1 MNHLRV
7 GYASLLPFSF
17 FIFVSVGLAGSYL
30 VKGLSQR
37 FCVSSVGSHLL
48 YQPPDDYAKKI
59 KESKVGAK
67 LKEPTLSSAQTGYQP
82 RQAKSAEAVSAF
94 ETELRKK
101 WRRERDSNS
110 RTRVKPSQ
118 FLSRK
123 SLSATQPSLHLP
135 IQLYF
140 PSQNPFK
147 AKMITEN

>member
-67 LKEPTLSSAQTGYQP
+67 LKEPTHISAQTLVKP
-82 RQAKSAEAVSAF
+82 RQAKSDEAASAL
-94 ETELRKK
+94 ECEQRVK
-101 WRRERDSNS
+101 WQRERDSNP
-110 RTRVKPSQ
+110 R
-118 FLSRK
+118 
-123 SLSATQPSLHLP
+123 
-135 IQLYF
+135 
-140 PSQNPFK
+140 
-147 AKMITEN
+147 